1 MSRDKILINNKKA
14 NFNYQFSDKFIAG
27 LVLKGTEIKSI
38 KELSVNFSN
47 SYCVINNN
55 EIFLKG
61 MNIKEYLYGNIN
73 NHQPDRDRKLLLSKK
88 EINQIKKKVVEKKFS
103 LIPIKLFVNKRG
115 FAKIEIGLGKLEKE
129 DLIKATHAELVE
141 YKKAQLQK
149 INIQI
154 ESQLDTAK
162 EEIAQQKRAA
172 LEELKNKEYMFRPM

>member
-1 MSRDKILINNKKA
+1 MMGVRFSLPAFKFITKYLY
-14 NFNYQFSDKFIAG
+14 FHYLVSDKFIAG

-38 KELSVNFSN
+38 KESSVNFSN

-103 LIPIKLFVNKRG
+103 LIPIKLFVNNRG
-115 FAKIEIGLGKLEKE
+115 LAKIEIGLGKGK
-129 DLIKATHAELVE
+129 
-141 YKKAQLQK
+141 
-149 INIQI
+149 
-154 ESQLDTAK
+154 
-162 EEIAQQKRAA
+162 
-172 LEELKNKEYMFRPM
+172 KEYDKREDIKQRDISRKIREDI

>member
-1 MSRDKILINNKKA
+1 MSDKKVLINNKKA

-38 KELSVNFSN
+38 KESSVNFSN

-103 LIPIKLFVNKRG
+103 LIPIKLFVNNRG
-115 FAKIEIGLGKLEKE
+115 LAKIEIGLGKGK
-129 DLIKATHAELVE
+129 
-141 YKKAQLQK
+141 
-149 INIQI
+149 
-154 ESQLDTAK
+154 
-162 EEIAQQKRAA
+162 
-172 LEELKNKEYMFRPM
+172 KEYDKREDIKQRDISRKIREDI

>member
-1 MSRDKILINNKKA
+1 MSRDKILINNKKS

-38 KELSVNFSN
+38 KESSVNFSN

-61 MNIKEYLYGNIN
+61 MNIKEYLHGNIN

-103 LIPIKLFVNKRG
+103 LIPIKLFVNNRG
-115 FAKIEIGLGKLEKE
+115 LAKIEIGLGKGK
-129 DLIKATHAELVE
+129 
-141 YKKAQLQK
+141 
-149 INIQI
+149 
-154 ESQLDTAK
+154 
-162 EEIAQQKRAA
+162 
-172 LEELKNKEYMFRPM
+172 KEYDKREDIKQRDISRKIREDI